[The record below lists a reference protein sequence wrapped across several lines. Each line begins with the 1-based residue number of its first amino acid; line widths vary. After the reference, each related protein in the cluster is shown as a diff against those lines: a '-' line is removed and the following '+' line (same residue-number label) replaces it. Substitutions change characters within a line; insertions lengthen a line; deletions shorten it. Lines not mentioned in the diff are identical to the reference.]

1 MAEEAIFPAKARE
14 RAGKGAARAVRREGL
29 VPGVVYG
36 DSKDPQTIAVDPRD
50 IFKQLELGQ
59 LYNTIYKIEVE
70 GGNTEKA
77 LPRDVQFHPVTD
89 MPLHI
94 DFMRLRKGSKINVM
108 IAVHFLNEEECP
120 GIQEDGGILNV
131 TRDEVELLCPVDA
144 IPNEVT
150 CDLTGMQV
158 GDTIRISNVTLPDDV
173 EPVIQDRDFVIANIE
188 APISEAELEELD
200 EEVGEE
206 DMGEDAEGED
216 AEGEEGDGEDG
227 EDAGEEGK
235 KEE

>member
-36 DSKDPQTIAVDPRD
+36 DSKDPQMIAVDPRD
-50 IFKQLELGQ
+50 IFKQLELGH

-70 GGNTEKA
+70 GGNAEKA

-108 IAVHFLNEEECP
+108 IPVTFTNHEASP
-120 GIQEDGGILNV
+120 GLEDEGGILNV
-131 TRDEVELLCPVDA
+131 TREEVELLCPVDA
-144 IPNEVT
+144 IPNEVI
-150 CDLTGMQV
+150 CDLTGLTI
-158 GDTIRISNVTLPDDV
+158 GYTIRISNVTLPDDV
-173 EPVIQDRDFVIANIE
+173 EPVIQDRDFVVANIE
-188 APISEAELEELD
+188 APTIAEPEPEEEGDLAK
-200 EEVGEE
+200 G
-206 DMGEDAEGED
+206 AEGEAD
-216 AEGEEGDGEDG
+216 AGEEAEGEESGGDADGES
-227 EDAGEEGK
+227 ES
-235 KEE
+235 